1 MIKNL
6 GSKKPE
12 IHPTAFVSEF
22 AYVIGDV
29 EIDEYTMILPG
40 VIIRGDS
47 GKIKI
52 GKRTNIQ
59 DNSVVHS
66 DADSWIGDDSTLG
79 HAVVWHGRILSNNCL
94 LGNGAVV
101 NDGVEVGEL
110 SIIAAGSVVLEEA
123 RIPERTI
130 VTGIP
135 GKPRG
140 ETTEKHHELI
150 KRTASHYTQRG
161 KNYKAEGGLE
171 G

>member
-1 MIKNL
+1 MIREFQ
-6 GSKKPE
+6 GKKPK
-12 IHPTAFVSEF
+12 IHPTEFVSEF

-94 LGNGAVV
+94 VGNGAVV

-123 RIPERTI
+123 RIPEKTI

-150 KRTASHYTQRG
+150 KRTASHYTQRC